1 MITDYTN
8 SLALEASRLIF
19 KYLPSLYNDGT
30 NNKAREKVN
39 NASTMAGMAFSNA
52 FLGLC
57 HSMAHKLGAQFHIPH
72 GMANALLL
80 TNIIGFNA
88 NDNPTKQAAFPQ
100 YEFPS
105 VISRYARVAD
115 YISMSVND
123 TKNTEYVVTT
133 PKMTMEEKV
142 EALIHG
148 IEKLK
153 KELNIPSSI
162 EEWGVREEDFLSAVD
177 QLSIKAFDD

>member
-1 MITDYTN
+1 MKELIRRVRKALVSSMITDYTN

-19 KYLPSLYNDGT
+19 KYLPSSYNDGT
-30 NNKAREKVN
+30 NKKAREKVN

-57 HSMAHKLGAQFHIPH
+57 HSKAHKLGAQFHIPH

-123 TKNTEYVVTT
+123 TKNTKYVVTT
-133 PKMTMEEKV
+133 PKITMEEKV
-142 EALIHG
+142 VALIHG

-162 EEWGVREEDFLSAVD
+162 KE
-177 QLSIKAFDD
+177 